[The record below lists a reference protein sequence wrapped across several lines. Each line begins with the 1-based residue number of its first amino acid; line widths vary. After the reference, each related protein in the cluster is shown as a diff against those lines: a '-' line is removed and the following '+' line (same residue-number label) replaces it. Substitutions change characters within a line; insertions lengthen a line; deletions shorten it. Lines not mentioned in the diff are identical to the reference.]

1 TIQDVKHVVILMQ
14 ENRPF
19 DHHFGTIGGV
29 RGFSD
34 PRAVNINLPKKSGPG
49 TTPVSVFLQPAGAE
63 NEASGF
69 SVPPDSGNL
78 GGPSNGVDVLPPF
91 QIDPKSVRPGLNDM
105 GGTWLPGTSHGWD
118 DIHFAWNQGLY
129 DKWAIV
135 QGPIAMTYM
144 TREDVPY
151 HCALAD

>member
-1 TIQDVKHVVILMQ
+1 MIDTGKGINRRIFLQLTGATALSALQANIAKALSISANNVTGTIQDVKHVVILMQ

-63 NEASGF
+63 NEALGF
-69 SVPPDSGNL
+69 SVRPNSGNL
-78 GGPSNGVDVLPPF
+78 GGPSDGVDVLPSF
-91 QIDPKSVRPGLNDM
+91 QID
-105 GGTWLPGTSHGWD
+105 
-118 DIHFAWNQGLY
+118 
-129 DKWAIV
+129 
-135 QGPIAMTYM
+135 
-144 TREDVPY
+144 
-151 HCALAD
+151 